1 MNTNVDLHGADGVA
15 ESVEGRILT
24 KRNAEQ
30 PLDVPNPESGTQ
42 GGGLDRVRNAAQ
54 QDKEKQFTALLH
66 HVTPELLLESFYELN
81 PKAAVGVDDETWQE
95 YQKDAENRTRELH
108 ARVHQGTYRAQ
119 PSKRIYLPKP
129 DGRQRP
135 IGIACLEDKIVQA
148 ATAKVMGAIYEE
160 DFLGFS
166 YGFRPGRKQ
175 HDALDALY
183 VALMQR
189 KVNWVLDADIRGF
202 FDAIDHTW
210 MLQFIQHRI
219 ADKRVQRL
227 IQKWLT
233 AGISEDG
240 EWSSTTVGTPQGA
253 VISPLLANVFLHYVL
268 DLWIDHWRRH
278 HAKGDVV
285 VVRYADDFVIGFQYR
300 EDAERCLQAL
310 RARMTQ
316 FGLELHPDKTRLI
329 EFGRFAA
336 TNRQARGQGKPETF
350 NFLGFTHIC
359 GRRRT
364 GSFVIKRRSIAKR
377 MRAKLQEVKQKL
389 RKKINASIAEQGAW
403 LRAVVQGWYN
413 YHAVPGNRRAL
424 DEFRTQVSRMWRK
437 LLQRRSHKARTKWS
451 WTRMNR
457 HIRRWLPSVRILHPH
472 PDARWAVTHSR

>member
-1 MNTNVDLHGADGVA
+1 MNTNIDLNGDDRVA
-15 ESVEGRILT
+15 EHVEGRRLIE
-24 KRNAEQ
+24 RNAEH
-30 PLDVPNPESGTQ
+30 LLVASNPESGTR
-42 GGGLDRVRNAAQ
+42 GSGLERVRKVAQ

-66 HVTPELLLESFYELN
+66 HITPELLLQSFYELN

-95 YQKDAENRTRELH
+95 YKQGAEIRTKDLH

-148 ATAKVMGAIYEE
+148 ATVKVMTSIYEE

-183 VALMQR
+183 VAMMQR

-202 FDAIDHTW
+202 FDAIDHTCL
-210 MLQFIQHRI
+210 LQFIQHRI
-219 ADKRVQRL
+219 ADKRIQRL

-233 AGISEDG
+233 AGISDDG

-278 HAKGDVV
+278 HASGDVV

-300 EDAERCLQAL
+300 AEADRCLRAL
-310 RARMTQ
+310 RERLEK

-336 TNRQARGQGKPETF
+336 TNRKARGQGRPENF
-350 NFLGFTHIC
+350 DFLGFTHYC

-364 GSFVIKRRSIAKR
+364 GSFIVKRKSIAKR
-377 MRAKLQEVKQKL
+377 MRAKIKEVKQKL
-389 RKKINASIAEQGAW
+389 RKKINVRLPEQGAW
-403 LRAVVQGWYN
+403 LRAVVQGWFN
-413 YHAVPGNRRAL
+413 YHAVPGNRHAL
-424 DEFRTQVSRMWRK
+424 DEFRTQVCRSWRK
-437 LLQRRSHKARTKWS
+437 LLQRRSHKARNKWP
-451 WTRMNR
+451 WVRMKR
-457 HIRRWLPSVRILHPH
+457 HIQRWIPSVRITHPY
-472 PDARWAVTHSR
+472 PDERWAVTHSR